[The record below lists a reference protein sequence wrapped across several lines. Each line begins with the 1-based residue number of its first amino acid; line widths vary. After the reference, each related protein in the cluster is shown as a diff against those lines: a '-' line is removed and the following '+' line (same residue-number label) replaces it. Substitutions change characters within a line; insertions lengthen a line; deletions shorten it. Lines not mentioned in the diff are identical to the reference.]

1 MPKLLRTLGTKL
13 IIMLGE
19 LNKREILDL
28 LENNFIGR
36 IGCHADG
43 ETYVAP
49 INYLYRDNTI
59 YAHSGAGKKID
70 MMRKNKAVCFEIDE
84 IDDTFRW
91 KSVIIQGNYEELA
104 GQERQQVLQELIK
117 AISARRDQASQ
128 NPSHAI
134 DPEQQQGLIVYR
146 INISEVSG
154 RYESH

>member
-1 MPKLLRTLGTKL
+1 
-13 IIMLGE
+13 MLGE
-19 LNKREILDL
+19 LNKKETLDL

-36 IGCHADG
+36 IGCHAHG
-43 ETYVAP
+43 ETYIAP

-59 YAHSGAGKKID
+59 YAHSGPGKKIE
-70 MMRKNKAVCFEIDE
+70 MMRINPAVCFEIDE

-91 KSVIIQGNYEELA
+91 KSVIIQGKYEELA
-104 GQERQQVLQELIK
+104 EQERQQVLQELIK

-134 DPEQQQGLIVYR
+134 DPEHQQELIVYK
-146 INISEVSG
+146 ITISEVSG